1 MPSSADKTQWRDLYN
16 EVVVTG
22 LCTGCSACVVV
33 CPFHVLGYEDDK
45 PVQLL
50 DEGPDRC
57 SHGDKGCD
65 ICTRACPRFREW
77 EPELDR
83 MLFGRTRL
91 PEEIIGVHS
100 DVVLARA
107 REPRVLA
114 QGQDGGVVSAL
125 LIWGLETGQIDG
137 ALTSR
142 LSDDRPWDAEPTVV
156 TDTEGVLATAG
167 SRYTYS
173 ANPLALVRAAEMG
186 LSKVALVGMSC
197 QASVTGALE
206 ARRVNKWRRR
216 IAWTFGLLCS
226 KTFTYEGLMN
236 EIAQERLHLDLNDV
250 VRVNIKGKLLF
261 YTSDGN
267 EHKYSLKAAK
277 EFTRP
282 GCMKCPDFAAEH
294 ADISFGGLGQTDGW
308 TLTVIRTTRGEQI
321 WRDALEA
328 GIIDWRPGREDPS
341 ALALM
346 DKLSI
351 HSRNRWPTDQ
361 LPPGWSSPGFLPD
374 GNGHV
379 ASEKSAQTVAA
390 GDPVP
395 QPGPQPGPLPEPGPP
410 QPLPQPEPV
419 PGPLPQ
425 PEPVPGPLP
434 QPEPVPGPLPQPE
447 PGPGPIPQP
456 RTGSNS

>member
-1 MPSSADKTQWRDLYN
+1 MAPSSADKTQWRDLYN

-45 PVQLL
+45 PVQLM

-77 EPELDR
+77 EPELDQL
-83 MLFGRTRL
+83 LFGRSRM
-91 PEEIIGVHS
+91 PEEVIGVNR

-107 REPRVLA
+107 RDPQALA

-137 ALTSR
+137 ALTSK
-142 LSDDRPWDAEPTVV
+142 LSDERPWDAEPTVV
-156 TDTEGVLATAG
+156 TDAEGVIATAG

-173 ANPLALVRAAEMG
+173 ANPLALVKAAEMG

-226 KTFTYEGLMN
+226 KTFTYDGLN
-236 EIAQERLHLDLNDV
+236 VEIAQKELGLRLEDI
-250 VRVNIKGKLLF
+250 VRVNVKGRLLF
-261 YTSDGN
+261 YTKGGE
-267 EHKYSLKAAK
+267 EHVYSLKKSHAY
-277 EFTRP
+277 TRP
-282 GCMKCPDFAAEH
+282 GCLKCPDFAAEH
-294 ADISFGGLGQTDGW
+294 ADISFGGLGQSEGW
-308 TLTVIRTTRGEQI
+308 TLTVIRTERGEQI
-321 WRDALEA
+321 WREALLA
-328 GIIDWRPGREDPS
+328 GIVDARPGNEDPD

-346 DKLSI
+346 DRLSVK
-351 HSRNRWPTDQ
+351 SRQRWPSAE
-361 LPPGWSSPGFLPD
+361 LPSEWNSPGSLPTD
-374 GNGHV
+374 GDGQG
-379 ASEKSAQTVAA
+379 AKPETAA
-390 GDPVP
+390 GP
-395 QPGPQPGPLPEPGPP
+395 QQ
-410 QPLPQPEPV
+410 
-419 PGPLPQ
+419 
-425 PEPVPGPLP
+425 
-434 QPEPVPGPLPQPE
+434 
-447 PGPGPIPQP
+447 
-456 RTGSNS
+456 